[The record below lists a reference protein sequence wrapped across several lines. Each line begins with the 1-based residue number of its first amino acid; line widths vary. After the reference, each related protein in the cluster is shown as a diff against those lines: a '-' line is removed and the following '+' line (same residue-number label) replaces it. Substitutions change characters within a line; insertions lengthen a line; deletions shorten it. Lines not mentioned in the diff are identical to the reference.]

1 MLRLLLHTNIDKAMP
16 YSVDYDVL
24 YGQCLVLCLITV
36 WMSTSP
42 ACSLDDDD
50 DEDYMPD
57 AAAVIAVPQNYLIV
71 ALWLILL
78 MILPHKNT

>member
-42 ACSLDDDD
+42 ACSLDDDA
-50 DEDYMPD
+50 EVYMPD
-57 AAAVIAVPQNYLIV
+57 AAAVIAVPQNC
-71 ALWLILL
+71 LILAL
-78 MILPHKNT
+78 RLILPMILPHKNT

>member
-42 ACSLDDDD
+42 ACSRDDD
-50 DEDYMPD
+50 DEVYMPD
-57 AAAVIAVPQNYLIV
+57 AAAVIAVPQNCLIL
-71 ALWLILL
+71 ALWLILP